1 LAEQQETGIH
11 LEGWAGLEP
20 GVPVDAREAEQK
32 REDLDR
38 LVARVFGNAEGKKL
52 LGWMRQ
58 VYVEPPVFTPGAG
71 PDWGYYFEG
80 RRFVVQDLETRLI
93 RATKPQEPTDG
104 RGRKRSRRSNTGSQD
119 SNT

>member
-1 LAEQQETGIH
+1 MPEQGIT
-11 LEGWAGLEP
+11 LEGWDGLEP

-38 LVARVFGNAEGKKL
+38 LVARVFGNADGKRL
-52 LGWMRQ
+52 LAWLRE
-58 VYVEPPVFTPGAG
+58 VYVEPPVFTPGAP

-80 RRFVVQDLETRLI
+80 RRFVVQDIEARLK

-104 RGRKRSRRSNTGSQD
+104 RSRSRGRRRAAGQQD
-119 SNT
+119 A